1 MNNSTNKKTFP
12 RLWLWISIACLIISM
27 IGASAVQTAGGTVA
41 IKDLDIIA
49 NGSKQIN
56 AKIFIPKDASVDN
69 KLPLIIVQ
77 HGSQHNLEMQDMS
90 YVELSRRG
98 YIVISA
104 DAYGHGSSDNRD
116 GLSREQSFG
125 SMAAIVEYAYNNL
138 DIVDKTKIG
147 LSGHSMGAGIVL
159 STVQFYAQQAALKLG
174 PNKIAAALEIGY
186 DPDYAGC
193 KLKGVD
199 QPVIPE
205 INWGVIAGK
214 YDEYFFRQKDVGGD
228 PARILESAATLSF
241 VQQVDKAAVGPVE
254 NGKKYKGDIN
264 GKEYIRA
271 FYQSPETHPQNVFSS
286 TTANSTIDFFYDA
299 LGTPKGHEVI
309 APANQVWPLKQAF
322 NCLGLIAVFLFLF
335 PFASWIM
342 DTVPYFSVL
351 KASSVPVPAPA
362 LNTGKKKIAYWLTLL
377 ISTAIPAVL
386 AMPVMHYWI
395 GQQSF
400 APMTAN
406 KWFGDGAVNEMA
418 GWCLIVSATL
428 LGIFLL
434 NYFVF
439 GKNHG
444 ATTESW
450 GYKITLNKLWRS
462 ALLALMTFTVV
473 CAILFFADFW
483 FKTDFRFWLIAL
495 RVFTA
500 NKIMYWIAY
509 VPAFALFYVV
519 NSLLVDGGN
528 RVEGMP
534 DWVVTLISCLANVAG
549 VAVLIAIQY
558 INYAQ
563 TGTFIFNAMRTH
575 NLFPL
580 LVLVPAATIV
590 SRKFFKKTG
599 NIYLGAFTV
608 STIITIM
615 TITQTSMT
623 MSVLS

>member
-1 MNNSTNKKTFP
+1 
-12 RLWLWISIACLIISM
+12 
-27 IGASAVQTAGGTVA
+27 
-41 IKDLDIIA
+41 
-49 NGSKQIN
+49 
-56 AKIFIPKDASVDN
+56 
-69 KLPLIIVQ
+69 
-77 HGSQHNLEMQDMS
+77 
-90 YVELSRRG
+90 
-98 YIVISA
+98 
-104 DAYGHGSSDNRD
+104 
-116 GLSREQSFG
+116 
-125 SMAAIVEYAYNNL
+125 
-138 DIVDKTKIG
+138 
-147 LSGHSMGAGIVL
+147 
-159 STVQFYAQQAALKLG
+159 
-174 PNKIAAALEIGY
+174 
-186 DPDYAGC
+186 
-193 KLKGVD
+193 
-199 QPVIPE
+199 
-205 INWGVIAGK
+205 
-214 YDEYFFRQKDVGGD
+214 
-228 PARILESAATLSF
+228 
-241 VQQVDKAAVGPVE
+241 
-254 NGKKYKGDIN
+254 
-264 GKEYIRA
+264 
-271 FYQSPETHPQNVFSS
+271 
-286 TTANSTIDFFYDA
+286 
-299 LGTPKGHEVI
+299 
-309 APANQVWPLKQAF
+309 
-322 NCLGLIAVFLFLF
+322 
-335 PFASWIM
+335 
-342 DTVPYFSVL
+342 
-351 KASSVPVPAPA
+351 
-362 LNTGKKKIAYWLTLL
+362 
-377 ISTAIPAVL
+377 
-386 AMPVMHYWI
+386 
-395 GQQSF
+395 
-400 APMTAN
+400 
-406 KWFGDGAVNEMA
+406 MA

-500 NKIMYWIAY
+500 NKIIYWIAY